1 MDATNEKMK
10 NKTISNFGFKGSEDG
25 QLIEIAKEYTRLRP
39 GLSLKAAIRN
49 YLLETLPREIERIRN
64 NGGQLANQG

>member
-1 MDATNEKMK
+1 MDAINEKMK

-64 NGGQLANQG
+64 NGGQPAGQG

>member
-64 NGGQLANQG
+64 NGDQLANQG